1 MIAAAMGGK
10 AIEILLEQETNR
22 MTAYLNQTVLSRPL
36 DDAYGSRRPLNRE
49 LYDLANELSI

>member
-10 AIEILLEQETNR
+10 AIEIILAQETNK
-22 MTAYLNQTVLSRPL
+22 MTAYIDQNVISRPL